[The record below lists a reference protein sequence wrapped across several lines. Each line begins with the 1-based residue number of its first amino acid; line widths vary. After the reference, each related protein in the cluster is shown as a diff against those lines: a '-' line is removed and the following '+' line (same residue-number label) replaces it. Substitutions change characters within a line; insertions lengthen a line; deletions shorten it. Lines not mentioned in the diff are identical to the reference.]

1 MKNKALM
8 SEYYNLPAWIIREFG
23 FSREMGAYLI
33 IYNFCRQGKQ
43 CYYSKAQWA
52 QLLNCTQMQAIRI
65 LKALEAENYII
76 SERRKSSAGNN
87 CLSTL
92 YRINEETAQEL
103 QAVEPSNM
111 DVTTPSNMDVTTP
124 SNMDVTTP
132 SNMDVTQSEYINQN
146 NKNQNNI
153 SESVCAR
160 AGESALVSIPNFERI
175 QVTQAESDILR
186 YGIKYADGKSLAGY
200 CAAYEERTAAGK
212 VYPSPFLIIRK
223 WATQDGGKLLSEK
236 EMRRQQEQAESFDMY
251 AELVNNF

>member
-111 DVTTPSNMDVTTP
+111 DVTTPSNMDVT
-124 SNMDVTTP
+124 
-132 SNMDVTQSEYINQN
+132 QSEYINQN
-146 NKNQNNI
+146 NINQNNI

-186 YGIKYADGKSLAGY
+186 YGIKYADGKSLEAY
-200 CAAYEERTAAGK
+200 CAIYEERTKAGK
-212 VYPSPFLIIRK
+212 VYADPFSIIRK
-223 WATQDGGKLLSEK
+223 WALQDGGKLLSEY
-236 EMRRQQEQAESFDMY
+236 EMRRKQQQAESNDMY
-251 AELVNNF
+251 AELVNKF

>member
-111 DVTTPSNMDVTTP
+111 DVTTPSNMDVT
-124 SNMDVTTP
+124 
-132 SNMDVTQSEYINQN
+132 QSEYINQN

-160 AGESALVSIPNFERI
+160 AGESDR
-175 QVTQAESDILR
+175 
-186 YGIKYADGKSLAGY
+186 KSTRLN
-200 CAAYEERTAAGK
+200 
-212 VYPSPFLIIRK
+212 SSH
-223 WATQDGGKLLSEK
+223 AT
-236 EMRRQQEQAESFDMY
+236 
-251 AELVNNF
+251 

>member
-111 DVTTPSNMDVTTP
+111 DVTTPSNMDVT
-124 SNMDVTTP
+124 
-132 SNMDVTQSEYINQN
+132 QSEYINHN

-153 SESVCAR
+153 SDSVCAR